1 MTTLLGQILG
11 IRGNY
16 ENDRKK
22 MLVQITKSRKKHHG
36 LGSVRFEIITFI
48 SSFILYTKPLDR
60 KIKPGS
66 RGGKILLT
74 CLLHSNYQ
82 CQEILEQCLK
92 IEAGTQQDFLKT
104 IRLGL

>member
-22 MLVQITKSRKKHHG
+22 MLAQITKSREKHHG

-66 RGGKILLT
+66 RGEKILLT
-74 CLLHSNYQ
+74 SVFSIVIINARKY
-82 CQEILEQCLK
+82 
-92 IEAGTQQDFLKT
+92 
-104 IRLGL
+104 